1 MCDVLSADNLQTT
14 TWPLLADYLVVQL
27 DYHPEENREMCYNFQ
42 SIFKQQPGCNSA
54 QSLQLSLIAVINPDH
69 YDDDL
74 LSIFCFEI
82 ELELRCDDDDGVL
95 TAS

>member
-1 MCDVLSADNLQTT
+1 MCDLLPDDNFQTT

-27 DYHPEENREMCYNFQ
+27 DYHPEENREMCDNFQ

-54 QSLQLSLIAVINPDH
+54 QSLQLSLIAVINPVHDDD
-69 YDDDL
+69 DDDL

-82 ELELRCDDDDGVL
+82 EQEFR
-95 TAS
+95 